1 MKIKIL
7 YILLMTLGSCSF
19 SKYYVRSPDEDKT
32 LVFEWVN
39 SLNPNKKGF
48 IKIYPKGSTEDFIAI
63 RPIMDFPIDIFWGDT
78 IKIRGGILVKA
89 DTSNGTINWKKD
101 YTKKEAEEVMKDTI
115 NWKHYFLSK
124 IPEGA
129 YK

>member
-1 MKIKIL
+1 MVLCL
-7 YILLMTLGSCSF
+7 YACSDKEYI
-19 SKYYVRSPDEDKT
+19 SSPNEKSRI

-48 IKIYPKGSTEDFIAI
+48 IKIYPKGSTRDFIAI

-78 IKIRGGILVKA
+78 IKVRGGILVKA
-89 DTSNGTINWKKD
+89 DASNGIINWKKD
-101 YTKKEAEEVMKDTI
+101 YTKTEAKEVMTDTV

-124 IPEGA
+124 IAEGA

>member
-1 MKIKIL
+1 V
-7 YILLMTLGSCSF
+7 S
-19 SKYYVRSPDEDKT
+19 SPDKDRT

-48 IKIYPKGSTEDFIAI
+48 IKIYPKESTEDFIAI

-78 IKIRGGILVKA
+78 IKVRGGILVKA

-101 YTKKEAEEVMKDTI
+101 YTKKEVEEVMEDTV

>member
-7 YILLMTLGSCSF
+7 YILLITLSSCSF
-19 SKYYVRSPDEDKT
+19 SKYYVSSPDKDRT

-48 IKIYPKGSTEDFIAI
+48 IKIYPKESTEDFIAI

-78 IKIRGGILVKA
+78 IKVRGGILVKA

-101 YTKKEAEEVMKDTI
+101 YTKKEVEEVMEDTV
-115 NWKHYFLSK
+115 NWKHY
-124 IPEGA
+124 
-129 YK
+129 